1 MSFFPVL
8 YLFKFEPSL
17 LQLVRNCVLC
27 PECRLSLCWFFLVDV
42 LILTLPCSQLHMFQQ
57 LMETAPEV
65 LQALGLRPE
74 SLQQEI
80 ANMQNMDKLKVL
92 LLFILRKRHSI

>member
-1 MSFFPVL
+1 
-8 YLFKFEPSL
+8 
-17 LQLVRNCVLC
+17 
-27 PECRLSLCWFFLVDV
+27 
-42 LILTLPCSQLHMFQQ
+42 MFQQ

-92 LLFILRKRHSI
+92 LLFILGNSMRHSRTSNKQRTKDKPLNKEHTLMSQTFTF

>member
-1 MSFFPVL
+1 
-8 YLFKFEPSL
+8 
-17 LQLVRNCVLC
+17 
-27 PECRLSLCWFFLVDV
+27 
-42 LILTLPCSQLHMFQQ
+42 MFQQ

-80 ANMQNMDKLKVL
+80 AKMQNMDKLKVL
-92 LLFILRKRHSI
+92 LLFILGNSMRHSRTSNKQRTKDKPLNKEHTLMSQTFTF

>member
-1 MSFFPVL
+1 
-8 YLFKFEPSL
+8 
-17 LQLVRNCVLC
+17 
-27 PECRLSLCWFFLVDV
+27 
-42 LILTLPCSQLHMFQQ
+42 MFQQ

-92 LLFILRKRHSI
+92 LLFILRKRHSIL